1 MQHNC
6 IHDVNSLLHLR
17 IFSEK
22 MLLRKS
28 YGNCLKSSD
37 DGWKLLDGEDTS
49 YGYIDNS
56 FGLDLDLSNRIY
68 PGFAA

>member
-1 MQHNC
+1 
-6 IHDVNSLLHLR
+6 
-17 IFSEK
+17 

-28 YGNCLKSSD
+28 YGDCLKSSD